1 MVCNTKEIFV
11 DESCCMWHCNNELDT
26 LWSSW
31 YDEIKGDVLLIA
43 EANVLPIVE
52 VIFKQFFVTLFK
64 DFELETL
71 WTNNET
77 R

>member
-11 DESCCMWHCNNELDT
+11 DERCCMWHCNNELDT
-26 LWSSW
+26 LLSSW
-31 YDEIKGDVLLIA
+31 YDKIKGDVLLIA